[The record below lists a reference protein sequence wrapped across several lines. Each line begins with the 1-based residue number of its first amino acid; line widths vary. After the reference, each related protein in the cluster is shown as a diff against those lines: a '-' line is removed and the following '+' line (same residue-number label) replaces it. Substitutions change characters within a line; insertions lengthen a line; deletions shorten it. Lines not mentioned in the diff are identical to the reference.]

1 MNESLRSLIIV
12 AASLHSSNF
21 HHRKNRGASHPILK
35 VHIVCD
41 GAVSQHRDYGLQ
53 LNEDIIKEEEGL
65 NAKALKKS
73 LKKSQG
79 DAIYTQQ
86 LNECL
91 LPN

>member
-1 MNESLRSLIIV
+1 MNESLRTLTIV
-12 AASLHSSNF
+12 EASFHSSNF
-21 HHRKNRGASHPILK
+21 HHWKNRGASQPIPK

-41 GAVSQHRDYGLQ
+41 GAVSQHRDYGPQ
-53 LNEDIIKEEEGL
+53 LNGDIVKEEGL
-65 NAKALKKS
+65 NAKVLKKS